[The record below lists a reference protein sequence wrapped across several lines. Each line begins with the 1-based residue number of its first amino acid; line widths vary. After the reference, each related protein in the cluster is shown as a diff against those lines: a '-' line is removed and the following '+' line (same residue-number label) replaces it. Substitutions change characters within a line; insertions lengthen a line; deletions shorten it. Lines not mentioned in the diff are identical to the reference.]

1 VSYVPSATRV
11 AIDNT
16 LKRSAFTHCMGRE
29 PASTFQSYF
38 DLKPGQTLPLAEN
51 IRANSTF
58 AAIPWKASGG
68 SAIAVFRLAPDAL
81 GRAPPTVPCV
91 RGHKFPASSF
101 DLSPF
106 VQNQLATGC
115 VDGTIMLWRLP
126 EQGDLKADLTEP
138 AATLSS
144 AGKVGLLR
152 FHPFVGDVLI
162 NATSSFDG
170 NALELWDVSKAG
182 NQSEPAL
189 SIPITAEPEAAIID
203 FAVHPRG
210 HLAAV
215 SARDGQVRVV
225 SLSGS
230 KEVLSS
236 FSVPEGVKDTRVL
249 WISEERVLTVGFGA
263 GGARSMS
270 VTLVPSAAVGGSPNA
285 ATTLLQTV
293 ELERV
298 PYLPLPRFDPD
309 AKLLYLANA
318 GGTFIPLF
326 SVSDA
331 TTKGAVILEQLNL
344 FQTSSDTV
352 GFVILPKRTA
362 DVRKVELQRALKLT
376 KDAILPITYSVPRKR
391 LEFFQDDLFPP
402 SRKDAPEYSA
412 AQFFAGEFPKG
423 KEPTLE
429 SLQPADMT
437 KLSEAPEEELTERQ
451 QRYNAHLAKQAAP
464 KPVGALGHTSEE
476 EVRQHFLALQ
486 NCVGGANRWD
496 AKIDNSKVDVDES
509 EWD

>member
-1 VSYVPSATRV
+1 
-11 AIDNT
+11 
-16 LKRSAFTHCMGRE
+16 
-29 PASTFQSYF
+29 
-38 DLKPGQTLPLAEN
+38 
-51 IRANSTF
+51 
-58 AAIPWKASGG
+58 
-68 SAIAVFRLAPDAL
+68 
-81 GRAPPTVPCV
+81 
-91 RGHKFPASSF
+91 
-101 DLSPF
+101 
-106 VQNQLATGC
+106 
-115 VDGTIMLWRLP
+115 
-126 EQGDLKADLTEP
+126 
-138 AATLSS
+138 
-144 AGKVGLLR
+144 
-152 FHPFVGDVLI
+152 
-162 NATSSFDG
+162 
-170 NALELWDVSKAG
+170 
-182 NQSEPAL
+182 
-189 SIPITAEPEAAIID
+189 
-203 FAVHPRG
+203 
-210 HLAAV
+210 
-215 SARDGQVRVV
+215 
-225 SLSGS
+225 
-230 KEVLSS
+230 
-236 FSVPEGVKDTRVL
+236 
-249 WISEERVLTVGFGA
+249 
-263 GGARSMS
+263 MS
-270 VTLVPSAAVGGSPNA
+270 VTLVPSAAAGGSPNA

-352 GFVILPKRTA
+352 GFVILPKRAA

-402 SRKDAPEYSA
+402 SRVDRPEYSA
-412 AQFFAGEFPKG
+412 AQFFSGEFPKG

-429 SLQPADMT
+429 SLQPKDMT